1 MTDPI
6 YYIIKEVGTG
16 RVYWK
21 KTNKFEDP
29 TYVGLQH
36 CLMTKENAMVDLRF
50 LIDHMGKSCYIEESK
65 NQWVIEMSV
74 IS

>member
-50 LIDHMGKSCYIEESK
+50 LIDHMGKDCYIEEAYTHET
-65 NQWVIEMSV
+65 NHN
-74 IS
+74 